1 MKCRLKLTL
10 LRLIWFNIASR
21 NVKQPSVY
29 CKPLGDPCQAGKKK
43 LEGDGPVHVFDQ
55 VQTQDWRQTLWDR
68 TGDLRM
74 YRRGTKTKI
83 CLWIQPSHCVS
94 MGLFLKR
101 RPLAVCVCACMYV
114 CVCVCVSGMSCI
126 MNMLVQQKCWTE
138 ALLVCVIGS
147 GCCIVVENN
156 PVSIIHRRRVH

>member
-114 CVCVCVSGMSCI
+114 CVCVCVWHELYNEYACPTEVLNWGPAGVC
-126 MNMLVQQKCWTE
+126 NWQRVLHCCWK
-138 ALLVCVIGS
+138 
-147 GCCIVVENN
+147 
-156 PVSIIHRRRVH
+156 